1 MDVKK
6 ICTVL
11 PYPIGISVNHC
22 WKRAGNKTF
31 LAPAVRRYR
40 QEVWVTMGSWVSFN
54 DEPVR
59 VEIGMFPP
67 DKRRRDAD
75 NILKVVLDALCHA
88 GTLADDSQIMQLYVQ
103 KFPPVKGG
111 KLDLTIISL

>member
-40 QEVWVTMGSWVSFN
+40 QEVWATMGSWVSFN

-75 NILKVVLDALCHA
+75 TAVRAVALGHA

-103 KFPPVKGG
+103 KYPPVKGG